1 MHDRPSDLQTTVLI
15 VGAGPTG
22 LTLACRL
29 ATLGV
34 GFRIID
40 RPPGKPRNHGPRWC
54 TPPPSSYWRSWA
66 PPTG

>member
-22 LTLACRL
+22 RTLACRL

-40 RPPGKPRNHGPRWC
+40 RAARPTPEYGPHWC
-54 TPPPSSYWRSWA
+54 MPPPSSCWRSWA
-66 PPTG
+66 PPIG